1 MIEPGNH
8 NECIYGNNWLH
19 YKFYSNNWNV
29 CHHIYGLK
37 FFEDIFFY
45 ILKNRIIKK
54 NHQNTPLFPLISRN
68 ACNGHNSKNREK
80 SPASDNLSWMP
91 NVAPWRLAIL
101 AILAKLAIL
110 GKIARGLAKMAKN
123 VLAPR
128 RLPILAKYS
137 SFLSMLTGGQYGF
150 ESWCTV
156 AIVNVNANV
165 NVAIERTNIH
175 VLFT

>member
-1 MIEPGNH
+1 MSPYVRLKILWGYFFLYIKEKDNKKEPSKYPFISTYIQK
-8 NECIYGNNWLH
+8 CMQWPKWQKWRKIASLWQ
-19 YKFYSNNWNV
+19 
-29 CHHIYGLK
+29 
-37 FFEDIFFY
+37 FELD
-45 ILKNRIIKK
+45 
-54 NHQNTPLFPLISRN
+54 
-68 ACNGHNSKNREK
+68 
-80 SPASDNLSWMP
+80 D
-91 NVAPWRLAIL
+91 WRL

-156 AIVNVNANV
+156 AICNNH
-165 NVAIERTNIH
+165 RT
-175 VLFT
+175 L